1 MLKSKSPALQLGAD
15 VVGTVGSSLCALHC
29 AILPLSLVLG
39 TTLPLT
45 LMGEEIFHLGLLC
58 LVLPAGIVAFS
69 LGCREH
75 RDTWVL
81 ALGTIGMLGILLAA
95 TVLHDVLGE
104 SGERTA
110 TLAAAV
116 VLISAHVRN
125 YRLCRASRCD
135 CARSED
141 EPYDL

>member
-1 MLKSKSPALQLGAD
+1 M
-15 VVGTVGSSLCALHC
+15 
-29 AILPLSLVLG
+29 
-39 TTLPLT
+39 
-45 LMGEEIFHLGLLC
+45 
-58 LVLPAGIVAFS
+58 AFS

-75 RDTWVL
+75 RDAWVL
-81 ALGTIGMLGILLAA
+81 ALGAIGMLGILLAA

-104 SGERTA
+104 SGERAA

-116 VLISAHVRN
+116 VLISAHFRN

>member
-15 VVGTVGSSLCALHC
+15 VVGAVGSSLCALHC

-45 LMGEEIFHLGLLC
+45 LMGEEIFHLGLLY

-75 RDTWVL
+75 RDAWVL
-81 ALGTIGMLGILLAA
+81 ALGAIGMLGILLAA

-104 SGERTA
+104 SGERAA

-125 YRLCRASRCD
+125 YRLCRASRCA